1 MSKRKSSSQDAGGFV
16 DAIAQLGD
24 VEPIDRRNLT
34 DAPLPAKRT
43 DQPPPQPA
51 SSRAGSAN
59 AESATGL
66 SIVRASRRELRQLRA
81 GKIRPEEKID
91 LHGFTRDNAYRHL
104 CDTVARAN
112 LDGIRCVLVVH
123 GKGHRSEEGHAV
135 LRGAMA
141 GWLETPPLVE
151 QVIGSA
157 TAQPRDGGSGASYLL
172 LRATGEKNPRSER
185 PRPF

>member
-1 MSKRKSSSQDAGGFV
+1 MSKKKSSPQDAGGFV
-16 DAIAQLGD
+16 DAIAKLGD
-24 VEPIDRRNLT
+24 IEPIDRGNLT
-34 DAPLPAKRT
+34 DAPLPTKRT
-43 DQPPPQPA
+43 EQPPTQSA
-51 SSRAGSAN
+51 VSRAGSADSG
-59 AESATGL
+59 SATGL

-91 LHGFTRDNAYRHL
+91 LHGFTRENAYRRL
-104 CDTVARAN
+104 CNTVARAN
-112 LDGIRCVLVVH
+112 LDGIHCLLVVH
-123 GKGHRSEEGHAV
+123 GRGHGSEEGHAV

-172 LRATGEKNPRSER
+172 LRATGEKNPRSKR